1 MKQPVV
7 LKIGSNVL
15 RADNGTLDVPRL
27 SKLVEEISL
36 LRKNGDSIVLVSS
49 GAVAAGKSILSIA
62 ENLDSIS
69 QRQLWASIGQ
79 VKLIQTY
86 SEQFSK
92 QQLITAQVL
101 VTKED
106 FRDRSHYLNMKNCFT
121 TLLENGVIPIVN
133 ENDVISVT
141 ELMFTDNDELAGLV
155 ASMLD
160 ASKLIILSNIDGVFT
175 GNPSDPEA
183 KLIPQIAYSDSI
195 LPNIISPAKSSF
207 GRGGMLT
214 KFTMARKTA
223 GLGIPVHIA
232 NGKTDFILQSIFSNQ
247 AIGTQF
253 LARKKASNTKKWLAH
268 AHSAFAGSITI
279 DNGAKKALRSEN
291 PTSLLPV
298 GIINVVGDFKKG
310 DIIRIDDEK
319 GAIIG
324 LGKSA
329 YDSTTARELMGKK
342 NQKECLCVRFAN
354 NQLN

>member
-342 NQKECLCVRFAN
+342 NQKECIHYDDLSIN
-354 NQLN
+354 LD